1 LRVKEAVMDKAF
13 DLLAPMDGWIS
24 PLGDV
29 PDDAFASG
37 LLGPGLAIDPVSDTV
52 HAPADAEVLA
62 VHAAGHAVTLRL
74 APGLDLLL
82 HFGLETVRLGGAGFT
97 PLVKVGEQVKAGQAL
112 LRVDIASVV
121 ARAKSLV
128 MPIILIEAEGWQW
141 QPAIE
146 QGMVAKGRILGRI
159 IGHAQSG
166 ADQVMAGNR
175 SNAASAY
182 PWLTACTPAQVRGLP
197 NARAG
202 LRPK

>member
-97 PLVKVGEQVKAGQAL
+97 PLVKVGEQVKAGKPCCASISPRSLRGPKAL
-112 LRVDIASVV
+112 
-121 ARAKSLV
+121 
-128 MPIILIEAEGWQW
+128 
-141 QPAIE
+141 
-146 QGMVAKGRILGRI
+146 
-159 IGHAQSG
+159 
-166 ADQVMAGNR
+166 
-175 SNAASAY
+175 
-182 PWLTACTPAQVRGLP
+182 
-197 NARAG
+197 
-202 LRPK
+202 